1 MRMHG
6 CIILLLFLS
15 LAGCGQKKHYDGPTV
30 DAFRGRLVHDGK
42 PVSFP
47 DNEEVILEL
56 GFHGTGRRYGIP
68 IAADGSF
75 KIGWMPIGK
84 YSAIL
89 ERQNNKQRGPPK
101 KYSVPGGLTIEEGKT
116 EYQIE
121 LGKGWN
127 PSP

>member
-84 YSAIL
+84 YSPTL
-89 ERQNNKQRGPPK
+89 LRTDKEGK
-101 KYSVPGGLTIEEGKT
+101 KVPLTTRYKLPGEFTIEEGKT
-116 EYQIE
+116 EYTVE
-121 LGKGWN
+121 LGKGWK
-127 PSP
+127 P